1 MIKGENKRFVFVLVI
16 LLFLAVCLAIGIVL
30 IKLNGSGTG
39 DSVGLDEE
47 SLEIKSEVFERCRDS
62 IDGYDEMEQ
71 TELLIKCSTLI
82 MADDHKKEYSKEVLD
97 VLVRVDNV
105 LQTAASA
112 SKVMN
117 AAFFYDEQDLM
128 ERYTE
133 IFRERFSNET
143 NNQEAEG
150 VG

>member
-1 MIKGENKRFVFVLVI
+1 M
-16 LLFLAVCLAIGIVL
+16 
-30 IKLNGSGTG
+30 
-39 DSVGLDEE
+39 
-47 SLEIKSEVFERCRDS
+47 
-62 IDGYDEMEQ
+62 
-71 TELLIKCSTLI
+71 
-82 MADDHKKEYSKEVLD
+82 
-97 VLVRVDNV
+97 
-105 LQTAASA
+105 
-112 SKVMN
+112 MN